1 MNRNTSLL
9 ALSLLLGMGSA
20 LAAGPQATP
29 AKPAATQPM
38 DHSKMSMAGMK
49 MDGMDMAGMNMAGS
63 QSRDPEFVA
72 LDKNKDE
79 KLSKAEFPA
88 NHPLTPHFGML
99 DANRDGSLSPAEF
112 AKHHGM

>member
-9 ALSLLLGMGSA
+9 ALCLMLGMSSA

-29 AKPAATQPM
+29 AKPAAAQPM

-49 MDGMDMAGMNMAGS
+49 MDGMDMAGMSMDKS
-63 QSRDPEFVA
+63 QGQDPEFVA
-72 LDKNKDE
+72 LDKNKDG

-88 NHPLTPHFGML
+88 NHPLAPHFGML
-99 DANRDGSLSPAEF
+99 DANRDGNLSPAEF
-112 AKHHGM
+112 VKSHGM